1 MLSQSVSARLLSIH
15 RLISLLFCL
24 LISWSLWT
32 GVLAF
37 YADFVRPWMM
47 PALAEAAGRP
57 LPTAAEALRAVA
69 ARHAVG
75 LDWTMM
81 APTPLRDFF
90 IFSGRFGEGAPLTN
104 LMVNPAADVM
114 APWNSVLTD
123 SLFRRIHTDLL
134 LPKPYGRFLMGV
146 AGILIVLLVGTGLF
160 IHGKVVVEA
169 WSWRRRSRLIDLS
182 DAHKR
187 FGFWL
192 IPYLFLMG
200 LSGGILGL
208 KVASQPLDAVLQA
221 GGSPQAARALLSDDG
236 DAPTAPGRSVTD
248 VVPDGL
254 SLCLDGFAER
264 FPDSRIGR
272 LQRQGDRLMVEGIPH
287 GRLTWA
293 GEGAGS
299 LRAMCSLAD
308 GTIGTV
314 RDSRD
319 GGWGGVVESALRP
332 LHYARFGGVG
342 TALAYCLL
350 GLLCL
355 WIVDSGMKLLWL
367 RAAKEERRPQDQLT
381 LSRRLFNANNAL
393 YLLLPL
399 LLLADNLLT
408 GATHGGALFA
418 ASASVVLLYL
428 LPWLDRRRASLER
441 VALPILALAY
451 AGLPLLRLGLYPAAP
466 WSGVAAVMVVDGTA
480 LLIAVWLAAVAFWR
494 QRQGSIL
501 PERERADR
509 HLSA

>member
-1 MLSQSVSARLLSIH
+1 MVSPSTSARLLSIH

-69 ARHAVG
+69 SRHAVG
-75 LDWTMM
+75 TEWTMM

-134 LPKPYGRFLMGV
+134 LPKPYGRFLMGL

-160 IHGKVVVEA
+160 IHGKVIVEA

-182 DAHKR
+182 EAHKR

-208 KVASQPLDAVLQA
+208 KVASQPLDALLQA
-221 GGSPQAARALLSDDG
+221 GGRPEAARTLLSDDG
-236 DAPTAPGRSVTD
+236 DDATVPGRSVTAI
-248 VVPDGL
+248 VPDTL
-254 SLCLDGFAER
+254 SLCLDRFAGR

-272 LQRQGDRLMVEGIPH
+272 LQRQGDRLMVEGVPH

-299 LRAMCSLAD
+299 LRASCSLAD
-308 GTIGTV
+308 ATIGAV

-332 LHYARFGGVG
+332 LHYARFGGAG
-342 TALAYCLL
+342 TVLVYCLL

-367 RAAKEERRPQDQLT
+367 RAKEDGLP
-381 LSRRLFNANNAL
+381 LSRRLFHANNAL
-393 YLLLPL
+393 YLLVPL
-399 LLLADNLLT
+399 LLLADNLVT
-408 GATHGGALFA
+408 GATHGGMVFAVSGAAILFH
-418 ASASVVLLYL
+418 L
-428 LPWLDRRRASLER
+428 LPWLDRWRPAAER
-441 VALPILALAY
+441 MALPVLALAY
-451 AGLPLLRLGLYPAAP
+451 AGLPLLRLALHPAAP
-466 WSGVAAVMVVDGTA
+466 WFGVTGVMVVDATA
-480 LLIAVWLAAVAFWR
+480 LLTAAWLAAVALSR
-494 QRQGSIL
+494 QRRGSVVSL
-501 PERERADR
+501 EEA
-509 HLSA
+509 A

>member
-1 MLSQSVSARLLSIH
+1 MVSQSASARLLSIH

-32 GVLAF
+32 GLLAF

-57 LPTAAEALRAVA
+57 LPTAVEALRAVA

-75 LDWTMM
+75 TDWTMM

-104 LMVNPAADVM
+104 LMVNPATDVM

-134 LPKPYGRFLMGV
+134 LPKPYGRFLMGL

-160 IHGKVVVEA
+160 IHGKVIVEA

-182 DAHKR
+182 EAHKR

-208 KVASQPLDAVLQA
+208 KVASQPLDAVLQT
-221 GGSPQAARALLSDDG
+221 GGSPQAARALLSDDV
-236 DAPTAPGRSVTD
+236 DEATPPGRRVTA

-254 SLCLDGFAER
+254 PLCLDRFAGR
-264 FPDSRIGR
+264 FPDSRVGR

-299 LRAMCSLAD
+299 LRADCSLAD
-308 GTIGTV
+308 GVIGAV

-342 TALAYCLL
+342 TVLVYCLL
-350 GLLCL
+350 GVLCL

-367 RAAKEERRPQDQLT
+367 RAAKEDGRPQDRLT
-381 LSRRLFNANNAL
+381 LSRRLFHANNAL

-408 GATHGGALFA
+408 GATHGGMVFA
-418 ASASVVLLYL
+418 AAAAAILFYL
-428 LPWLDRRRASLER
+428 LPWLDRQRPMVER
-441 VALPILALAY
+441 VALPALALAY
-451 AGLPLLRLGLYPAAP
+451 AGLPLLRLALHPAAP
-466 WSGVAAVMVVDGTA
+466 WFGVTAVMVVDATA
-480 LLIAVWLAAVAFWR
+480 LLTAGWLAAVVLSR
-494 QRQGSIL
+494 QRQGRIV
-501 PERERADR
+501 PREEA
-509 HLSA
+509 A

>member
-1 MLSQSVSARLLSIH
+1 MVSQSTSARLLSIH

-32 GVLAF
+32 GLLAF

-57 LPTAAEALRAVA
+57 LPTAVEALRAVA
-69 ARHAVG
+69 SRHAVG
-75 LDWTMM
+75 TEWTMM

-90 IFSGRFGEGAPLTN
+90 IVSGRFGEAAPLTN
-104 LMVNPAADVM
+104 LMVNPAADLM

-134 LPKPYGRFLMGV
+134 LPKPYGRFLMGL

-160 IHGKVVVEA
+160 IHGKVIVEA

-182 DAHKR
+182 EAHKR

-208 KVASQPLDAVLQA
+208 KVASQPLDALLQA
-221 GGSPQAARALLSDDG
+221 GGSPKAARALASDDG
-236 DAPTAPGRSVTD
+236 DDAMVPGRGVTA

-254 SLCLDGFAER
+254 SLCLDRFAGR

-272 LQRQGDRLMVEGIPH
+272 LQRQGDRLMVEGIPR

-299 LRAMCSLAD
+299 LRASCSLAD
-308 GTIGTV
+308 ATIGAV

-319 GGWGGVVESALRP
+319 GGWEGVVESALRP
-332 LHYARFGGVG
+332 LHYARFGGAG
-342 TALAYCLL
+342 TVLVYCLL
-350 GLLCL
+350 GLLSL

-367 RAAKEERRPQDQLT
+367 RAAKEDRLP
-381 LSRRLFNANNAL
+381 LSRRLFHANNAL

-408 GATHGGALFA
+408 GATHGAMVFA
-418 ASASVVLLYL
+418 ASGAAVLFYL
-428 LPWLDRRRASLER
+428 TPWLDRRRPAVER
-441 VALPILALAY
+441 LALPSLALAY
-451 AGLPLLRLGLYPAAP
+451 AGLPLLRLALYPAAP
-466 WSGVAAVMVVDGTA
+466 WFGVTGVMVVDATA
-480 LLIAVWLAAVAFWR
+480 LLTAAWLAAVARSR
-494 QRQGSIL
+494 QRRGSAFSW
-501 PERERADR
+501 EGA
-509 HLSA
+509 A

>member
-1 MLSQSVSARLLSIH
+1 MPSQSTSARLLSIH
-15 RLISLLFCL
+15 RLLSLVFCL

-32 GVLAF
+32 GLLAF
-37 YADFVRPWMM
+37 YADFVRPWTM
-47 PALAEAAGRP
+47 PGLAEAAGRP
-57 LPTAAEALRAVA
+57 PPTVVEALGAVA
-69 ARHAVG
+69 ARHALG
-75 LDWTMM
+75 TEWTMM
-81 APTPLRDFF
+81 APTPLRDFY
-90 IFSGRFGEGAPLTN
+90 IFSGRFGDGRPLTN
-104 LMVNPAADVM
+104 LMVNPATDVM

-134 LPKPYGRFLMGV
+134 LPKPFGRFLMGL

-160 IHGKVVVEA
+160 IHGKVIVEA

-200 LSGGILGL
+200 ASGGILGL
-208 KVASQPLDAVLQA
+208 KVASQPLDALLQA
-221 GGSPQAARALLSDDG
+221 GGSAEAARTLLGEDG
-236 DAPTAPGRSVTD
+236 EDGEDGAIGRSVTAT
-248 VVPDGL
+248 VPGGL
-254 SLCLDGFAER
+254 ALCVDRFAQR

-272 LQRQGDRLMVEGIPH
+272 LQRHDDRLTVEGVPR

-299 LRAMCSLAD
+299 LRAECDLAD

-332 LHYARFGGVG
+332 LHYARFGGTG
-342 TALAYCLL
+342 TVLVYCLL
-350 GLLCL
+350 GVLCL

-367 RAAKEERRPQDQLT
+367 RAEKEERRGADRLPV
-381 LSRRLFNANNAL
+381 SRRLFQANNAL

-399 LLLADNLLT
+399 LLLADNLLSGT
-408 GATHGGALFA
+408 THGGVAFAL
-418 ASASVVLLYL
+418 SAVAVLFYL
-428 LPWLDRRRASLER
+428 LPWLDGIRPAVER
-441 VALPILALAY
+441 GLLLALAAAY
-451 AGLPLLRLGLYPAAP
+451 AGLPLLRLAIHPGAP
-466 WSGVAAVMVVDGTA
+466 WLGVASVMVVDATA
-480 LLIAVWLAAVAFWR
+480 LLMAGWLVAVAAGR
-494 QRQGSIL
+494 ARRSGTVPQG
-501 PERERADR
+501 EA
-509 HLSA
+509 A

>member
-1 MLSQSVSARLLSIH
+1 MPSQSVSARLLSIH
-15 RLISLLFCL
+15 RLISLVFCL

-32 GVLAF
+32 GILAF
-37 YADFVRPWMM
+37 YADFLRPWMM
-47 PALAEAAGRP
+47 PGLAEAAGRP
-57 LPTAAEALRAVA
+57 LPTAVEALRAVA
-69 ARHAVG
+69 SRHAVG

-90 IFSGRFGEGAPLTN
+90 VFSGRFGEGAPLTN
-104 LMVNPAADVM
+104 LIVNPAADVM

-134 LPKPYGRFLMGV
+134 LPKPYGRFLMGL

-160 IHGKVVVEA
+160 IHGKVIVEA

-208 KVASQPLDAVLQA
+208 KVASQPLDAILQA

-236 DAPTAPGRSVTD
+236 DEAIIPGRSVTAI
-248 VVPDGL
+248 VPDGL
-254 SLCLDGFAER
+254 SRCLDRFAER
-264 FPDSRIGR
+264 FPDSRVGR
-272 LQRQGDRLMVEGIPH
+272 LQRQGDQLMVEGVPR

-293 GEGAGS
+293 GEGGGS
-299 LRAMCSLAD
+299 LRAYCSLAD
-308 GTIGTV
+308 ASIGEP

-332 LHYARFGGVG
+332 LHYARFGGTG
-342 TALAYCLL
+342 TVLVYCLL
-350 GLLCL
+350 GILCL

-367 RAAKEERRPQDQLT
+367 RAAKEERRPQDALT
-381 LSRRLFNANNAL
+381 LSRRLFQANNAL
-393 YLLLPL
+393 YLIVPL
-399 LLLADNLLT
+399 LLLADNLTT
-408 GATHGGALFA
+408 GTTHGGMVLA
-418 ASASVVLLYL
+418 ASAAVILVHLP
-428 LPWLDRRRASLER
+428 PWLDGGRAAMER
-441 VALPILALAY
+441 VAPPALALAY
-451 AGLPLLRLGLYPAAP
+451 AGLPLLRLALYPGAP
-466 WSGVAAVMVVDGTA
+466 WFGVTAVMVVDATA
-480 LLIAVWLAAVAFWR
+480 LLMAGWLAGVALSRRRR
-494 QRQGSIL
+494 QASVVSW
-501 PERERADR
+501 EEA
-509 HLSA
+509 A

>member
-1 MLSQSVSARLLSIH
+1 MPSQSTSARLLSIH
-15 RLISLLFCL
+15 RLISLVFCL

-32 GVLAF
+32 GLLAF

-47 PALAEAAGRP
+47 PGLAEAAGRP
-57 LPTAAEALRAVA
+57 IPTAVEALRAVA
-69 ARHAVG
+69 SRHAVG

-104 LMVNPAADVM
+104 LIVNPAVDVM
-114 APWNSVLTD
+114 AQWNSVLTD

-134 LPKPYGRFLMGV
+134 LPKPYGRFLMGL

-160 IHGKVVVEA
+160 IHGKVIVEA

-208 KVASQPLDAVLQA
+208 KVASQPLDALLQA
-221 GGSPQAARALLSDDG
+221 GGSPKAARALLSDDG
-236 DAPTAPGRSVTD
+236 DEAMVPGRSVTAI
-248 VVPDGL
+248 VPDSL
-254 SLCLDGFAER
+254 SLCLDRFAEG

-272 LQRQGDRLMVEGIPH
+272 LQRQGDRLMVEGIPR

-299 LRAMCSLAD
+299 LRAYCSLAD
-308 GTIGTV
+308 ATIATV

-319 GGWGGVVESALRP
+319 GGQGGGWGGVVESALRP
-332 LHYARFGGVG
+332 LHYARFGGAG
-342 TALAYCLL
+342 TVLVYCLL
-350 GLLCL
+350 GVLCL

-367 RAAKEERRPQDQLT
+367 RSAKDEGRPQDRLT
-381 LSRRLFNANNAL
+381 LSRRLFYANNAL
-393 YLLLPL
+393 YLLVPL
-399 LLLADNLLT
+399 LLLADNLMT
-408 GATHGGALFA
+408 GATHGGVVLA
-418 ASASVVLLYL
+418 ASGAAVLFYL
-428 LPWLDRRRASLER
+428 LPWLDRSRPVVERA
-441 VALPILALAY
+441 ALLVLALAY
-451 AGLPLLRLGLYPAAP
+451 AGLPLLRLALHPAAP
-466 WSGVAAVMVVDGTA
+466 WLGATAVMVVDATA
-480 LLIAVWLAAVAFWR
+480 LLTAGWLTAVALSR
-494 QRQGSIL
+494 QRQ
-501 PERERADR
+501 ERAVSR
-509 HLSA
+509 EEAA